1 MLSKL
6 TLIGLHN
13 YTKGAIWDDMLL
25 PSGIDVE
32 VLTNEI
38 LRKAGEFP
46 VLYPDPEF
54 LQIQIK
60 MWCKKWYHN
69 FEKWNEVYH
78 KSYEPLYNVDV
89 TTVNE
94 EHGKNHSSEQS
105 ASSGNRSGN
114 GSGNSS
120 GNNGST
126 DTKSK
131 AAFDANTFQNTE
143 QDVISGNTSMSSS
156 ETHSESEAHSESMS
170 ADSSHDITTT
180 EIKRGNQGITMSQ
193 ELLLA
198 EYNAW
203 MWNLY
208 NQIAD
213 IFISEF
219 CVCIYV

>member
-6 TLIGLHN
+6 TLIGLYN
-13 YTKGAIWDDMLL
+13 YTSGTIFDLMEL
-25 PSGIDVE
+25 PEGIDKD
-32 VLTNEI
+32 I
-38 LRKAGEFP
+38 LINQILKSGGEFP
-46 VLYPDPEF
+46 VIYPDSDF
-54 LQIQIK
+54 LQAQIK
-60 MWCKKWYHN
+60 LWDMKWYHN
-69 FEKWNEVYH
+69 FEKWNEVYY
-78 KSYEPLYNVDV
+78 KSYEPLFNVDV
-89 TTVNE
+89 KTVTE
-94 EHGKNHSSEQS
+94 EHGKNHDESEN

-114 GSGNSS
+114 GSGNST

-131 AAFDANTFQNTE
+131 AAFDSNTFQNVE
-143 QDVISGNTSMSSS
+143 QDVLNGSTSMSSS

-170 ADSSHDITTT
+170 ADSTHDITTT
-180 EIKRGNQGITMSQ
+180 EVKQGNQGITMSQ

-203 MWNLY
+203 KWNLY

-219 CVCIYV
+219 CVCVYV

>member
-69 FEKWNEVYH
+69 FERWEKAYNFE
-78 KSYEPLYNVDV
+78 YEALYNLDV
-89 TTVNE
+89 TSIIE
-94 EHGKNHSSEQS
+94 EHGKNSDSESKQ
-105 ASSGNRSGN
+105 SSGNRT
-114 GSGNSS
+114 GSGSGSS
-120 GNNGST
+120 NGTNNST

-131 AAFDANTFQNTE
+131 AAYDSATFQPVE
-143 QDVISGNTSMSSS
+143 QNKGNGSTSLSSS
-156 ETHSESEAHSESMS
+156 ENHTESDTRNESLTGS
-170 ADSSHDITTT
+170 SSHDITTT
-180 EIKRGNQGITMSQ
+180 ETRRGNQGITMSQ

-198 EYNAW
+198 EMNAW
-203 MWNLY
+203 KWNLY
-208 NQIAD
+208 EHIAD
-213 IFISEF
+213 VFVSEF
-219 CVCIYV
+219 CICIYA